1 MDISPVRPPH
11 ALLATASAL
20 FAQVE
25 PLPTYGRGDW
35 VRDADGQ
42 FLLMELEIIEPSLYL
57 RTERGAAA
65 RSARA
70 LDERFEIFAG
80 KGAGR

>member
-1 MDISPVRPPH
+1 MRPPH

-35 VRDADGQ
+35 VRDADSP
-42 FLLMELEIIEPSLYL
+42 FLLMELELIEPSLYL
-57 RTERGAAA
+57 RTERGGAA